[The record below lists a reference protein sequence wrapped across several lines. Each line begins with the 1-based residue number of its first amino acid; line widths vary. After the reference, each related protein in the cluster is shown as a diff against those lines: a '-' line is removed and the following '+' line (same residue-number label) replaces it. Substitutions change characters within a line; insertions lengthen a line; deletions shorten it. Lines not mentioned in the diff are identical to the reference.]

1 MAGNKKLKRY
11 RRTFMTMNIGHFH
24 DNHTGSMGPSGEVG
38 RSPDDSRDAE
48 GSLEEEGTASSEHRS
63 NEELVRAKFESLKQ
77 IEWGKNVR
85 AVALAFE
92 KGEKTGNY
100 HVQGYVELFAG
111 RTFSYYGKL
120 FGCKPEAFSEVKDAA
135 GGWAYCA
142 GTGKHEGKEGVL
154 DRFQY
159 GDPALYGGVETRA
172 DLKRCVDLIVDGNH
186 PTYILRHYP
195 YAYTVHRTRIW
206 RLWVDLREMQ
216 NKGVLS
222 PVNKI

>member
-24 DNHTGSMGPSGEVG
+24 DNHTGSMSLNGEALV
-38 RSPDDSRDAE
+38 REEARDSPE
-48 GSLEEEGTASSEHRS
+48 SLADESPKLG
-63 NEELVRAKFESLKQ
+63 NEDPMELVRTKFESLKQ

-154 DRFQY
+154 DRYQY

-206 RLWVDLREMQ
+206 RL
-216 NKGVLS
+216 
-222 PVNKI
+222 